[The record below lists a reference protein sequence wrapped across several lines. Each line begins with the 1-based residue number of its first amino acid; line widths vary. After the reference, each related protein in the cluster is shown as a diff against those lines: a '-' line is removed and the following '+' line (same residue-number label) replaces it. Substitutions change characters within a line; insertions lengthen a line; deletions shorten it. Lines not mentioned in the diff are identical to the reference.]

1 MTRCAHCLKPIGL
14 VEYKR
19 WKDLYFCSKGHQHEY
34 CKEREEKDRLGS
46 FLAWLYQADQV
57 KTALR

>member
-19 WKDLYFCSKGHQHEY
+19 WKDLYFCSKSHQHEY
-34 CKEREEKDRLGS
+34 CKEREEKDRVGS

-57 KTALR
+57 KTAVR

>member
-1 MTRCAHCLKPIGL
+1 MKRCAHCLKPIGL

-19 WKDLYFCSKGHQHEY
+19 WRNLYFCSRIHLREY
-34 CKEREEKDRLGS
+34 CKERQQEERIGS
-46 FLAWLYQADQV
+46 FLAWLSRSDDG